1 MAGRFVPMKFR
12 TQRPSVLWMCILWL
26 VLMMGAGGYASVVL
40 RPSVGAWG
48 AEVLRGWFG
57 DSAVAWLESAV
68 FQIHDLVQQWE
79 YQMGARP
86 DAPWAAFPIPSP
98 SALPSQTPNVS
109 LLPAATQE
117 GIPPATASPGAV
129 TPASTTVPIR
139 WPPAAIP
146 GIGRLPGEGDW
157 TPFISDASG
166 KTVAYRTFLQPDP
179 SRPYTISA
187 IVAVDLNETRLHYV
201 LGFTEPLSKVQVERT
216 GIIPKQDR
224 KTGILLA
231 VFNGGFLTRH
241 GLFGVMVDGRI
252 LMPMREDLGTL
263 AIYPD
268 GRVTIG
274 VWGSDITSCEGF
286 SVVRQNGP
294 MMVHDG
300 RINPKTRENLP
311 EYWGQTVHGDVA
323 TWRSAV
329 GISADGKTLYYAA
342 GWSLTIS
349 ALAQALK
356 TAGAYGAI
364 QLDINYYWVLF
375 ATIQFNRDV
384 PRALPLLTEM
394 KDNVDRY
401 LYASARDYFYLTSAA
416 G

>member
-1 MAGRFVPMKFR
+1 M
-12 TQRPSVLWMCILWL
+12 
-26 VLMMGAGGYASVVL
+26 
-40 RPSVGAWG
+40 
-48 AEVLRGWFG
+48 LRGLFG
-57 DSAVAWLESAV
+57 DSAVAWLESTV
-68 FQIHDLVQQWE
+68 FQIQDGFMQMG

-86 DAPWAAFPIPSP
+86 AAPWASTVTVEFSNPIPTVTPVPTQPIPLPETTMAKTGVPLSP
-98 SALPSQTPNVS
+98 SPTP
-109 LLPAATQE
+109 
-117 GIPPATASPGAV
+117 IPP
-129 TPASTTVPIR
+129 R
-139 WPPAAIP
+139 WPPPAIP
-146 GIGRLPGEGDW
+146 AIGMLSGEGQW
-157 TPFISDASG
+157 LPFIIDG
-166 KTVAYRTFLQPDP
+166 QKRTVAYRTFLQPDP
-179 SRPYTISA
+179 GRPYTISA
-187 IVAVDLNETRLHYV
+187 VVAIDLDETRLHYM

-224 KTGILLA
+224 KSGILLA
-231 VFNGGFLTRH
+231 TFNGGFLTRH
-241 GLFGVMVDGRI
+241 GLFGVMVDGRT
-252 LMPMREDLGTL
+252 LMPMRYGLGTL

-274 VWGSDITSCEGF
+274 VWGSDITSCEGI

-294 MMVHDG
+294 MVVDDG
-300 RINPKTRENLP
+300 EINPKTKENSS

-329 GISADGKTLYYAA
+329 GISADGKTLYYVA
-342 GWSLTIS
+342 GWSLTMP

-356 TAGAYGAI
+356 TAGANGAI

-375 ATIQFNRDV
+375 ATIQFDRDV

-401 LYASARDYFYLTSAA
+401 LYASARDYFYLTAAA